1 MPESH
6 RDVEIW
12 EGGRVVRAPL
22 MEVIWAEESLGS
34 GRHFHGE
41 QGEAIKT
48 DERQTTQSIY
58 IYGPKRGTREGTP
71 RGKGEDAKERSDKEK
86 TFNSAKDQ
94 KNRSQPLE
102 VLPHI
107 VNLLTGLPKS

>member
-41 QGEAIKT
+41 QGETIKT
-48 DERQTTQSIY
+48 DERQTTGSIY
-58 IYGPKRGTREGTP
+58 IYGPKRGKREVMP
-71 RGKGEDAKERSDKEK
+71 REKGEDTKERFDKEK
-86 TFNSAKDQ
+86 TFNSAKDR
-94 KNRSQPLE
+94 KNRSQSLE